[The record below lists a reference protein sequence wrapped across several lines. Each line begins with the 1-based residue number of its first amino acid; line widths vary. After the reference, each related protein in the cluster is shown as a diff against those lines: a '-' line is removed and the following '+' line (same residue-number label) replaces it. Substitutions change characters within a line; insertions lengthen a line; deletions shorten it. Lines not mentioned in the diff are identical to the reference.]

1 MRDPNRIDKFCA
13 NLAKLWHKVP
23 DWRFGQLM
31 SNVLGA
37 YQAETHRDIFFPE
50 DEELMKFFKKYFAPP
65 AENTIKIH
73 GESDDIVVIRGSK
86 LFSHDFDC
94 FEKNV
99 RIYFDDGT
107 ILRMEYDGTWK
118 AVVEISGSSVYRITK
133 LINNDDYYSDLFEI
147 DNAQIINVV
156 MESVKNGKN
165 S

>member
-1 MRDPNRIDKFCA
+1 MRDPKRIDKFCA
-13 NLAKLWHKVP
+13 DLAKLWHKVP

-31 SNVLGA
+31 SNVLSA

-50 DEELMKFFKKYFAPP
+50 DDELMEFFKKYFTPP
-65 AENTIKIH
+65 EENTIQIH

-86 LFSHDFDC
+86 FFSNDYDC

-118 AVVEISGSSVYRITK
+118 AVVEISGSAVHRISK

-147 DNAQIINVV
+147 DNTQIINVV
-156 MESVKNGKN
+156 MESV
-165 S
+165 